1 MRVMSMSDESI
12 ETVGKPRGGAV
23 KYILGVVVGRLLVGA
38 GFGGGYYMY
47 ALDQKSP
54 ADEIDLIIEQKLRES
69 GQLPSG
75 EPGSI
80 SGNAGATKMAP
91 GSDNQYM
98 TTYFEFPEKF
108 TTNLLLLC
116 GSWL

>member
-1 MRVMSMSDESI
+1 MSDESV
-12 ETVGKPRGGAV
+12 ETVGKPRGGAL
-23 KYILGVVVGRLLVGA
+23 KYILFFVVGMLLVGA

-75 EPGSI
+75 EPVRSR
-80 SGNAGATKMAP
+80 ATQVQRKWRQGP
-91 GSDNQYM
+91 TIN
-98 TTYFEFPEKF
+98 T
-108 TTNLLLLC
+108 
-116 GSWL
+116 